1 MGELGRKRGARC
13 GSIPWPISRPIGGCF
28 RKWAGINPVAS
39 TVERLIKVINDQ
51 YQYSIAFHSS
61 VAG

>member
-1 MGELGRKRGARC
+1 
-13 GSIPWPISRPIGGCF
+13 
-28 RKWAGINPVAS
+28 VAS